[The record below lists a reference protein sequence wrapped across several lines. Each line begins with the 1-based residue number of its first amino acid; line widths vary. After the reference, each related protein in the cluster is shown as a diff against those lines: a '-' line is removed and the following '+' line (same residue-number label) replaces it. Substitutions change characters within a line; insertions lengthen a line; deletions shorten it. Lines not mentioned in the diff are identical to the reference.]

1 MSIRGMFGRKGIYS
15 DGRIIA
21 LVLRDALYL
30 KSDATRTAA
39 FEAAGGLPWTYARE
53 GRAAVARP
61 CHSLPD
67 RALDDPDAMAR
78 YAALAVDAAAR
89 AGSKR
94 AAGRSRAQTA
104 SNAKAGPHDGPA
116 SSMDRLETRSGRL
129 QPCQAPVPISMKA
142 GMSSPKPTGEGPSSL
157 RER

>member
-15 DGRIIA
+15 DGRIVA

-78 YAALAVDAAAR
+78 YTALAVGAAAR

-94 AAGRSRAQTA
+94 ARRPLQGSNGVKRKSR
-104 SNAKAGPHDGPA
+104 PA
-116 SSMDRLETRSGRL
+116 
-129 QPCQAPVPISMKA
+129 
-142 GMSSPKPTGEGPSSL
+142 
-157 RER
+157 